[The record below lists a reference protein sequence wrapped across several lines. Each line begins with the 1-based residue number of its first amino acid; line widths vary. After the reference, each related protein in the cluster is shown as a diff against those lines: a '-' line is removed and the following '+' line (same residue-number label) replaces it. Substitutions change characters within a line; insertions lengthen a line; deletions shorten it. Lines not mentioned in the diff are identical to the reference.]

1 MMKYELFLVNG
12 EYVTTFNSA
21 WQFKEGEQ
29 VFFKDEKEQE
39 KRNFSI
45 VNITHDMFQ
54 KNEHVI
60 HLYCQEKKVY

>member
-1 MMKYELFLVNG
+1 MMKYELYLVNE

-29 VFFKDEKEQE
+29 IFFKGEKELE
-39 KRNFSI
+39 KRNFCI
-45 VNITHDMFQ
+45 VNITHDVFQ